1 MNRENQRQEAKYYGV
16 YAEELREKFRQGFL
30 SELVPYSQFVVW
42 KHQEID
48 GRPHKPPYSPRYHKL
63 ADTSKPAS
71 WGTLDQSLKALTTGN
86 YNGIGFVFS
95 KDDPYS
101 MIDLDHCVG
110 NNRSIDTWAKSIIE
124 KLQTYT
130 EYSPRDGI
138 HLITEAYIP
147 GSGRKIGSVEMYSSN
162 HFMTLTLN
170 HVPGTPKTIEKR
182 QAEHT
187 ALSMALVPEPLRSQ
201 IKNTRGGAVSVPTW
215 EPAQTDDDAADRKV
229 IDDALSAANGERF
242 RRYWQGDPS
251 LWEGEKP
258 KLERNSKSEADYV
271 LVLYLLTKTDD
282 NIEQTKRLFQKSGL
296 YDPKKSERLTG
307 TDSRTGRPV
316 TYLEMTIYNALRKR
330 SATRKNTDPPYSN
343 TKQ

>member
-1 MNRENQRQEAKYYGV
+1 MDREYRRPEAIYYGA
-16 YAEELREKFRQGFL
+16 YAEELREKFRNGFL

-48 GRPHKPPYSPRYHKL
+48 GKPHKPPYSPRYHKL

-71 WGTLDQSLKALTTGN
+71 WGTLDQALKALSTGN

-110 NNRSIDTWAKSIIE
+110 NNRSIDAWAQAIIDN
-124 KLQTYT
+124 LQTYT

-138 HLITEAYIP
+138 HLITEAHIP
-147 GSGRKIGSVEMYSSN
+147 GSGRKIGSVEMYSSH

-201 IKNTRGGAVSVPTW
+201 IKNTGGAVLPTW
-215 EPAQTDDDAADRKV
+215 RTEPTPDEEADRRV
-229 IDDALSAANGERF
+229 IDKALHAANGQRF
-242 RRYWQGDPS
+242 KRYWEGDTT
-251 LWEGEKP
+251 LWDGKNA
-258 KLERNSKSEADYV
+258 ERRSKSEADYV
-271 LVLYLLTKTDD
+271 LVLYLLSWTDE
-282 NIEQTKRLFQKSGL
+282 NVEQVKRLFQQSGL
-296 YDPKKSERLTG
+296 YDPQKSDRITG
-307 TDSRTGRPV
+307 KDPSTGSPV
-316 TYLEMTIYNALRKR
+316 TYLEMTIFNAMRKR
-330 SATRKNTDPPYSN
+330 KAPKINTRLPYS
-343 TKQ
+343 KDQK